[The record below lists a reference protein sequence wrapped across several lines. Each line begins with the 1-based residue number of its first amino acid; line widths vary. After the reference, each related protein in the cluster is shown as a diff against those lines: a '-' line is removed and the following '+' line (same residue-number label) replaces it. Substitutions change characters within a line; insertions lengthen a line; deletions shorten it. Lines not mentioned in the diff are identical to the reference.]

1 MQQLEAIKAA
11 QRLAYA
17 AVTHVRSNLAEG
29 MTEREAAK
37 LIEDYFTERGHH
49 LYFHK
54 PFAWFGDRTGFVGFK
69 RPFHPTLDS
78 LIPSTGIDFL
88 PTERKLTSGMAVTLD
103 VAPAIEGLAVDIGYS
118 FSFGSNPKIEKA
130 RKDLLKFRELIVGLA
145 KEKRPIQEIYRATD
159 ELLKELGYR
168 NCHGLYPLGVLGHRI
183 GALPL
188 KQLPKISIMGFHPQ
202 AYAYLIKE
210 KLKGPAIM
218 TANEKRPLS
227 VGLWAIEPHLGL
239 DDAGVKFEEILVVT
253 ESDAYWLDDELPHVT
268 EITRA

>member
-17 AVTHVRSNLAEG
+17 AVTHVRAKLTEG
-29 MTEREAAK
+29 MTEIEAAK
-37 LIEDYFTERGHH
+37 LIEDYFTERGHR

-69 RPFHPTLDS
+69 RPFHATLDS
-78 LIPSTGIDFL
+78 LIPSTGIGFL
-88 PTERKLTSGMAVTLD
+88 PTDRMLTTGMAVTLD
-103 VAPAIEGLAVDIGYS
+103 VAPTIEGLAVDIGYS
-118 FSFGSNPKIEKA
+118 FSFGANPKVDQA
-130 RKDLLKFRELIVGLA
+130 RVDLLKFRELIVSLA
-145 KEKRPIQEIYRATD
+145 KRKLPICEIYSATD
-159 ELLKELGYR
+159 KLLSELGYR

-188 KQLPKISIMGFHPQ
+188 KELPKISIMGFHPQ

-218 TANEKRPLS
+218 TATEKRPLS
-227 VGLWAIEPHLGL
+227 VGLWAIEPHLGFG
-239 DDAGVKFEEILVVT
+239 DAGVKFEEILVVT
-253 ESDAYWLDDELPHVT
+253 EDDAYWLDDELPHVT

>member
-17 AVTHVRSNLAEG
+17 AVTHVRSQLKVG
-29 MTEREAAK
+29 MSEIEVAK
-37 LIEDYFTERGHH
+37 LIEDYFSERGHK

-54 PFAWFGDRTGFVGFK
+54 PFAWFGDRTGFIGFK
-69 RPFHPTLDS
+69 RPFHATLDS

-88 PTERKLTSGMAVTLD
+88 PTQRKLINGMAVTLD

-118 FSFGSNPKIEKA
+118 FSFGENSQINQA
-130 RKDLLKFRELIVGLA
+130 RRDLLKFRELILKLA
-145 KEKRPIQEIYRATD
+145 CDKKPICEIYRQTD
-159 ELLKELGYR
+159 LLLKELGYR

-183 GALPL
+183 GALPMRD
-188 KQLPKISIMGFHPQ
+188 LPKISIMGFHPQ

-218 TANEKRPLS
+218 TADEKRPLS
-227 VGLWAIEPHLGL
+227 EGLWAIEPHLGL
-239 DDAGVKFEEILVVT
+239 ADAGVKFEEIMVVT
-253 ESDAYWLDDELPHVT
+253 KDDAYWLDNDLPHITEVT
-268 EITRA
+268 NA